1 MRSIPALML
10 CLLMLAACSAP
21 ATKIYSLHLP
31 EEKGQMTTPDTI
43 IVIQALS
50 PRYLAQPYIA
60 YRSSPYQ
67 VDIAQYSK
75 WDAAPVDTVR
85 DNLRDALAGGSIRTT
100 TAFSGD
106 ACLLKVTLKHFERL
120 DRNGES
126 FGNLIF
132 DAELTSPEGKEL
144 LRTTIARLV
153 RLPDRTFL
161 SLAQGMSQALTEAV
175 KELRPQIIASL
186 VQKP

>member
-31 EEKGQMTTPDTI
+31 DEKIQISAPDKML
-43 IVIQALS
+43 VIQTAS
-50 PRYLAQPYIA
+50 PRYLSQPYIA

-67 VDIAQYSK
+67 VDISQYSK

-85 DNLRDALAGGSIRTT
+85 DSLRDALAGGSIRTT

-106 ACLLKVTLKHFERL
+106 AYLLKISLKRFERL
-120 DRNGES
+120 DQNGES
-126 FGNLIF
+126 LGNLIF

-144 LRTTIARLV
+144 LRTTIAKQV
-153 RLPDRTFL
+153 RLADRTFL
-161 SLAQGMSQALTEAV
+161 SLAQGMSQALAEAV
-175 KELRPQIIASL
+175 KELRPQIVSSL
-186 VQKP
+186 SQKP

>member
-1 MRSIPALML
+1 MRSIPALIL

-31 EEKGQMTTPDTI
+31 EEKMQTTIPDTT
-43 IVIQALS
+43 IVIQTLS

-75 WDAAPVDTVR
+75 WDAAPVDAVR

-100 TAFSGD
+100 TSFSGD
-106 ACLLKVTLKHFERL
+106 ACLLKVNLKRFERL
-120 DRNGES
+120 DQNGES
-126 FGNLIF
+126 LGNLIF
-132 DAELTSPEGKEL
+132 DVELTSPEGKEL
-144 LRTTIARLV
+144 LRTTMAKQV
-153 RLPDRTFL
+153 RLADRTFL

-175 KELRPQIIASL
+175 KELRAQIVSSL
-186 VQKP
+186 SQRQ